1 MITRT
6 IRPAT
11 RPDGRGHLQTTT
23 GGGVVAYFHA
33 SSAEY
38 LLMDAA
44 ESRCWLAGSHETT
57 ARR

>member
-1 MITRT
+1 M
-6 IRPAT
+6 
-11 RPDGRGHLQTTT
+11 
-23 GGGVVAYFHA
+23 AYFHA